1 MLLVDLVK
9 LFSTNCNTDEE
20 QFLNI
25 IESNNIKLNQRLLI
39 QIKEEKKNINNTSSN
54 NGSSNNMSSNNRSSN
69 NESSN
74 IETSNIETS
83 NIETSNNENSNKKT
97 TGTRGR
103 GRPRKT
109 KDLVEESDVILEVE
123 LITLDGKEYY
133 KTREN
138 VLICEDLSIEGILS
152 GDKVLRVRSP
162 M

>member
-54 NGSSNNMSSNNRSSN
+54 NTSSN
-69 NESSN
+69 NES
-74 IETSNIETS
+74 S

>member
-54 NGSSNNMSSNNRSSN
+54 NGSSNNRSSNSMSSNN
-69 NESSN
+69 
-74 IETSNIETS
+74 ETS
-83 NIETSNNENSNKKT
+83 NIETSNNETSNNETSNKKT

-152 GDKVLRVRSP
+152 GDKVLRARSP

>member
-9 LFSTNCNTDEE
+9 LFSTNCNIDEE

-54 NGSSNNMSSNNRSSN
+54 NTSSN
-69 NESSN
+69 NES
-74 IETSNIETS
+74 S

>member
-9 LFSTNCNTDEE
+9 LFSTNFNIDEK

-25 IESNNIKLNQRLLI
+25 IEFNNIKLNQRLLI
-39 QIKEEKKNINNTSSN
+39 QLKEEKKNINNTSSN
-54 NGSSNNMSSNNRSSN
+54 NGSSNNGSSNNMSSN

-74 IETSNIETS
+74 NMSLN
-83 NIETSNNENSNKKT
+83 NETSNNETSNKKT

-138 VLICEDLSIEGILS
+138 VLICEDLSVEGILS
-152 GDKVLRVRSP
+152 DGKVLRVLCP

>member
-9 LFSTNCNTDEE
+9 LFSTNCNIDEE

-25 IESNNIKLNQRLLI
+25 IEFNNIKLNQRLLI

-54 NGSSNNMSSNNRSSN
+54 NRS
-69 NESSN
+69 
-74 IETSNIETS
+74 SNIETS

-152 GDKVLRVRSP
+152 GDKVLRVLCP

>member
-9 LFSTNCNTDEE
+9 LFSTNCNIDEE

-54 NGSSNNMSSNNRSSN
+54 NTSSNNRSSN
-69 NESSN
+69 NE
-74 IETSNIETS
+74 TSN
-83 NIETSNNENSNKKT
+83 NETSNNESSNKKT

-152 GDKVLRVRSP
+152 GDKVLRVLCP

>member
-9 LFSTNCNTDEE
+9 LFSTNCNTDEK

-54 NGSSNNMSSNNRSSN
+54 NTSSN
-69 NESSN
+69 NES
-74 IETSNIETS
+74 S

>member
-9 LFSTNCNTDEE
+9 LFSTNCNIDEE

-54 NGSSNNMSSNNRSSN
+54 NRSSNNRSSN
-69 NESSN
+69 SMSSN
-74 IETSNIETS
+74 NETSNIETS
-83 NIETSNNENSNKKT
+83 NIETSNNENSNKNT

-152 GDKVLRVRSP
+152 GDKVLRVLCP

>member
-54 NGSSNNMSSNNRSSN
+54 NGSSNNRSSNNGSSNNMSSNN
-69 NESSN
+69 
-74 IETSNIETS
+74 
-83 NIETSNNENSNKKT
+83 ETSNNETSNNETSNNETSNKKT

-123 LITLDGKEYY
+123 LITLDGKDYY

>member
-54 NGSSNNMSSNNRSSN
+54 NRSSNNMSSNNGSSN
-69 NESSN
+69 N
-74 IETSNIETS
+74 
-83 NIETSNNENSNKKT
+83 ETSNNETSNKKT

-152 GDKVLRVRSP
+152 GDKVLRVLCP

>member
-9 LFSTNCNTDEE
+9 LFSTNCNIDEE

-25 IESNNIKLNQRLLI
+25 IEFNNIKLNQRLLI

-54 NGSSNNMSSNNRSSN
+54 NRS
-69 NESSN
+69 
-74 IETSNIETS
+74 SNIETS

-109 KDLVEESDVILEVE
+109 KDLVEESDVIL
-123 LITLDGKEYY
+123 
-133 KTREN
+133 
-138 VLICEDLSIEGILS
+138 
-152 GDKVLRVRSP
+152 
-162 M
+162 

>member
-54 NGSSNNMSSNNRSSN
+54 NGSSNNRSSNSMSSNN
-69 NESSN
+69 
-74 IETSNIETS
+74 ETS
-83 NIETSNNENSNKKT
+83 NIETSNNETSNNETSNKKT

>member
-9 LFSTNCNTDEE
+9 LFSTNCNIDEA

-25 IESNNIKLNQRLLI
+25 IEFNNIKLNQRLLI
-39 QIKEEKKNINNTSSN
+39 QLKEEKKNINNTSSN
-54 NGSSNNMSSNNRSSN
+54 NGSSNN
-69 NESSN
+69 
-74 IETSNIETS
+74 
-83 NIETSNNENSNKKT
+83 ETSNNETSNKKT
-97 TGTRGR
+97 IGTRGR

-123 LITLDGKEYY
+123 LITLDGKDYY

-138 VLICEDLSIEGILS
+138 VLICEDLSVQGILS
-152 GDKVLRVRSP
+152 GGKVLRSIAP

>member
-9 LFSTNCNTDEE
+9 LFSTNCNIDEE

-54 NGSSNNMSSNNRSSN
+54 NRS
-69 NESSN
+69 
-74 IETSNIETS
+74 SNIETS
-83 NIETSNNENSNKKT
+83 NIETSNNETSNKKT

-138 VLICEDLSIEGILS
+138 VLICEDLSIKGILS
-152 GDKVLRVRSP
+152 GDKVLRARSP